1 MSLLAGLGTQ
11 VLADTFA
18 TLLPHSTS
26 AHGQEIPGFSSST
39 FDDLKEHRDAVV
51 KAVLQLGHLLV
62 GMEMFN
68 AGDQTQWETIK
79 SYIDSS
85 DYYLVIL
92 AHRYG
97 SKDPASGLSYTEKE
111 YDYAG
116 EQGVPRLGFVIRKE
130 AAWPAHLIETK
141 AKKKLDAFKSKVGSN
156 RVIQFWETPKELA
169 FEVFAS
175 LGNEIAINPRTGWVR
190 ATEAASPQVAEE
202 LARLSKENKE
212 LQLELSKAYQST
224 PLEKLMRLMENNP
237 VRVVFDIE
245 DSLTLKAIFE
255 IACDLMPDATS
266 FGISNIVAR
275 DNELNGE
282 QWYDFMRV
290 AEEALEELQR
300 LGVVVSL
307 DYVIKQRN
315 WSDIGNSV
323 HQVKL
328 WKLTEKGTQLYTL
341 LKYTVNSKLIPSA

>member
-1 MSLLAGLGTQ
+1 MLTKEASYQGCVVAHHIIQLMAKKYQ
-11 VLADTFA
+11 VF
-18 TLLPHSTS
+18 
-26 AHGQEIPGFSSST
+26 ISST

-51 KAVLQLGHLLV
+51 KAVLQLGHLPV

-130 AAWPAHLIETK
+130 AAWPAHLVETK
-141 AKKKLDAFKSKVGSN
+141 AKRKLDAFKKKVSSN
-156 RVIQFWETPKELA
+156 RVINFWETPKELA

-175 LGNEIAINPRTGWVR
+175 LGNEIAINPRVGWVR

-202 LARLSKENKE
+202 LARLSKENKKLIE
-212 LQLELSKAYQST
+212 QLHSLRVT
-224 PLEKLMRLMENNP
+224 EN
-237 VRVVFDIE
+237 
-245 DSLTLKAIFE
+245 L
-255 IACDLMPDATS
+255 
-266 FGISNIVAR
+266 
-275 DNELNGE
+275 
-282 QWYDFMRV
+282 
-290 AEEALEELQR
+290 EALENKLREINYEL
-300 LGVVVSL
+300 
-307 DYVIKQRN
+307 K
-315 WSDIGNSV
+315 IGASS
-323 HQVKL
+323 K
-328 WKLTEKGTQLYTL
+328 TYQLYEIL
-341 LKYTVNSKLIPSA
+341 MAVLKPDKNRGIEIVREITTHDIEMFRAATSELEMLDLIFYEKEGNHNEMKMTQKAKRIYVKNNYSL